1 MGVFGKCLVVGEL
14 YLDLF
19 TFPISLFRVFVLER
33 GGLSDAGSWLRDL
46 DRERRLVRTG
56 MVSIDILEFRVSCF
70 VGIVPEV
77 SFLT

>member
-1 MGVFGKCLVVGEL
+1 MDCLVVGEV

-19 TFPISLFRVFVLER
+19 TFPMSLFRVFVLER
-33 GGLSDAGSWLRDL
+33 GGLSDAGSWLQDL
-46 DRERRLVRTG
+46 DRERHLVRTG